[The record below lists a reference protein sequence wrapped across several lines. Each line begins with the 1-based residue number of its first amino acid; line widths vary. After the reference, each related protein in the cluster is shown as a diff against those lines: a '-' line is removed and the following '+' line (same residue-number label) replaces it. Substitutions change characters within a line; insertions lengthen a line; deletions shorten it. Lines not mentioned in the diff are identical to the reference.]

1 MRVPF
6 GRAVLTLDDTTKQI
20 RQIFAPF
27 TDPCRG
33 KNTRYPWVDAGLRT
47 FSVFFMQRPSLLEDP
62 RRLDQPVVGPKQ
74 RPDPVWGPSDPVDRV
89 SGKSP
94 LVIAV
99 WRTVLFMVAI
109 LPIFKG
115 RNPSSA
121 PLTL

>member
-62 RRLDQPVVGPKQ
+62 RRLDQPVLGQ
-74 RPDPVWGPSDPVDRV
+74 NNAR
-89 SGKSP
+89 
-94 LVIAV
+94 I
-99 WRTVLFMVAI
+99 LFGVHQI
-109 LPIFKG
+109 RLIEF
-115 RNPSSA
+115 RENH
-121 PLTL
+121 L